1 MTVQYCFTT
10 KFLCMKPIISSMG
23 NIIPNFMQ
31 EYLLGILNYN
41 LRMSNRAYVE
51 TKEPLFQIAPRR
63 FKSAKLGVSGIAYSL
78 VFNPHSFPLSV
89 IPKNFKLLRAILIQ
103 KRNWNP
109 HDTIII

>member
-89 IPKNFKLLRAILIQ
+89 IPKISKFVCE
-103 KRNWNP
+103 
-109 HDTIII
+109 